1 MNSYIKDISYYVP
14 EKIITNNDLEKLMD
28 TSDEWITSRTGIKQ
42 RHSVGDN
49 PLGPSDLAVESTKK
63 LFDKIDV
70 KLEDIDFVIFAT
82 SSPDTYVPGSGSI
95 FQHKM
100 GLNNIV
106 YWILDKVVVVLSMLL
121 ALQIS
126 LLKLVHIKIF

>member
-1 MNSYIKDISYYVP
+1 MNSYIKGISYYVP
-14 EKIITNNDLEKLMD
+14 GKIITNNDLEKLMD

-49 PLGPSDLAVESTKK
+49 LLGPSDLAVESTKK

-100 GLNNIV
+100 GLNNIGVLDIRQGCCGFV
-106 YWILDKVVVVLSMLL
+106 YAISVADQFIKV
-121 ALQIS
+121 
-126 LLKLVHIKIF
+126 VHIKIF

>member
-1 MNSYIKDISYYVP
+1 M
-14 EKIITNNDLEKLMD
+14 
-28 TSDEWITSRTGIKQ
+28 
-42 RHSVGDN
+42 GDN

-63 LFDKIDV
+63 LFDKINV

-100 GLNNIV
+100 GLNNIGV
-106 YWILDKVVVVLSMLL
+106 LDIRQGCCCLL
-121 ALQIS
+121 YTSDAADE
-126 LLKLVHIKIF
+126 